1 MDFDCNKKNFNITN
15 VLNFPKIMVKHFLS
29 LEWKQFFRSASF
41 GKGVALKILMI
52 FLALYFTLTF
62 LSIGLALYPLLKKTF
77 PDKDPFI
84 IVNGFI
90 FYWIIFDLL
99 FRFFFQ
105 KLPVMSVKPLLTL
118 PIKRSKMVHYV
129 LGKSALSFFN
139 FLPLFAIVPFGIVL
153 IFKDYNLSSVI
164 AWVAFMFILVQVNNF
179 LNFIIE
185 SLTAESELSFLPL
198 IVIAGALFGLN
209 YFEVVSLSVVLSKGI
224 IAISNQP
231 ILILIPVLILIALY
245 WNNFKILKDKLFLD
259 SSLKSKTQE
268 VKTSDLA
275 WTRRFGDIAPFMQLD
290 LKLIWRNKRPRTSV
304 FILIIGLLYGLFFY
318 PNPVYRDMPFIYGF
332 VGIFIT
338 GIFLINFGQFIPAW
352 DSGYYK
358 LLMSQNIKYQDY
370 LKSKFVLM
378 ILSVIMLFVL
388 SIPYVYFGWKILLSH
403 FAAAIYNI
411 GFNAHVILFAGSFN
425 RKKIDLS
432 QRAAF
437 NYQGTGAVQ
446 WLLGIPLLLL
456 PMGIFSIFYFLINF
470 EAGITAIFLCGL
482 IGIIFHQKLMT
493 FITSKYLDSKYK
505 MIDAFSQDS

>member
-1 MDFDCNKKNFNITN
+1 MI
-15 VLNFPKIMVKHFLS
+15 KHFLN

-41 GKGVALKILMI
+41 GKGIALKILML
-52 FLALYFTLTF
+52 FLALYFIATF
-62 LSIGLALYPLLKKTF
+62 LAIGLALYPVLKKVF
-77 PDKDPFI
+77 PEQDPLL

-99 FRFFFQ
+99 IRFFFQ

-118 PIKRSKMVHYV
+118 PIKRRKIVNFV

-139 FLPLFAIVPFGIVL
+139 FLPLFAIVPFGITL
-153 IFKDYNLSSVI
+153 IFKDYNLSNVI
-164 AWVAFMFILVQVNNF
+164 IWMLLMFIMALINNF

-198 IVIAGALFGLN
+198 LVGAGILFSIN
-209 YFEVVSLSVVLSKGI
+209 YFNILSLSGGVSKGI
-224 IAISNQP
+224 MAITNNP
-231 ILILIPVLILIALY
+231 ILLVLPVLFLIVLY
-245 WNNFKILKDKLFLD
+245 RYNFKILKGKLYLD
-259 SSLKSKTQE
+259 NSLKSKTQE

-275 WTRRFGDIAPFMQLD
+275 WTRRFGDVAPFMQLD
-290 LKLIWRNKRPRTSV
+290 LKLIWRNKRPRSSV

-318 PNPVYRDMPFIYGF
+318 PNPAYKDMAFIYGF
-332 VGIFIT
+332 VGIFVT

-378 ILSVIMLFVL
+378 TLSVIILFVL
-388 SIPYVYFGWKILLSH
+388 SIPYVYFGWKILLAH
-403 FAAAIYNI
+403 FAAAIYNV
-411 GFNAHVILFAGSFN
+411 GVNAHVILFGGSFN
-425 RKKIDLS
+425 RKKIDLN

-446 WLLGIPLLLL
+446 WLLGIPLLLV
-456 PMGIFSIFYFLINF
+456 PMGIFSLFYFLINF
-470 EAGITAIFLCGL
+470 ESGIAAIVVCGL
-482 IGIIFHQKLMT
+482 LGIVFHQKLMT

-505 MIDAFSQDS
+505 MIDAFSQDN